1 MLGYIQ
7 ANELSTSNIIEQVI
21 QSQFNFFDYKSGQGK
36 LFPFCLRA
44 VNLYI
49 FLGSQEMKE
58 YNPLIGYRINS
69 KVSGKTPIN
78 ISGLY
83 IEHYSYRIRD
93 ERCMNRGL

>member
-1 MLGYIQ
+1 
-7 ANELSTSNIIEQVI
+7 
-21 QSQFNFFDYKSGQGK
+21 
-36 LFPFCLRA
+36 
-44 VNLYI
+44 
-49 FLGSQEMKE
+49 MKE